1 MSAADQQSKGMA
13 WARWSAVLV
22 VVVIGVAAFVL
33 SFAALEDLAKK
44 AHTPE
49 RLAWLFPV
57 IVDGTII
64 QATIAVLALADSDG
78 RKWFERV
85 LVAGAAVSIGGNIA
99 HALVSGHGVGAAVL
113 AVIAPAALLIDTH
126 GLAVLLR
133 THRPVPSEPAEPVRD
148 SAPVESSTPEPLTA
162 EPPVAEP
169 LAPEPVPVSVP
180 VSSPIPPAPV
190 RLIAP
195 PRHVAQPFQPPRP
208 IPVRPVAVPVNGG
221 N

>member
-49 RLAWLFPV
+49 GLAWLFPI

-64 QATIAVLALADSDG
+64 QATIAVLALAESDD
-78 RKWFERV
+78 RKWFECV

-133 THRPVPSEPAEPVRD
+133 TRRPVPTEPVEPVTD
-148 SAPVESSTPEPLTA
+148 SVPVESSSPEPVA
-162 EPPVAEP
+162 PESPVAEP
-169 LAPEPVPVSVP
+169 PALERVPVSVP
-180 VSSPIPPAPV
+180 VRSPIPTPV
-190 RLIAP
+190 RPVVP
-195 PRHVAQPFQPPRP
+195 PKRVAQPFQPPRP

>member
-1 MSAADQQSKGMA
+1 MDTADQQSKGMA

-33 SFAALEDLAKK
+33 SFAALQDLAVK

-78 RKWFERV
+78 RKWFECV

-133 THRPVPSEPAEPVRD
+133 THRPVPVEPGEPATD
-148 SAPVESSTPEPLTA
+148 SAPAATSTQPRTVDGVLAESETVE
-162 EPPVAEP
+162 V
-169 LAPEPVPVSVP
+169 PEPVPTIH
-180 VSSPIPPAPV
+180 PIPARPA
-190 RLIAP
+190 AP
-195 PRHVAQPFQPPRP
+195 LL
-208 IPVRPVAVPVNGG
+208 PVAVPLAVS
-221 N
+221 

>member
-1 MSAADQQSKGMA
+1 MDTADQQSKGMA

-33 SFAALEDLAKK
+33 SFAALRDLAVK

-49 RLAWLFPV
+49 QLAWLFPV

-64 QATIAVLALADSDG
+64 QATIAVLALADSDD

-99 HALVSGHGVGAAVL
+99 HALVSGHGIGAAVL

-133 THRPVPSEPAEPVRD
+133 TRQPTLVESDSPATDSVPVDASTPQLPDAVPEPVEVPELVEVPVPAVVAEVPVAPVV
-148 SAPVESSTPEPLTA
+148 SAPVRTIQPIPARPAAPLLPAAAPLTM
-162 EPPVAEP
+162 
-169 LAPEPVPVSVP
+169 
-180 VSSPIPPAPV
+180 
-190 RLIAP
+190 
-195 PRHVAQPFQPPRP
+195 F
-208 IPVRPVAVPVNGG
+208 
-221 N
+221 